1 MFTPEM
7 LAELKVTLDDLPQ
20 SFYDHDTQTRKFVN
34 EENRPVMYP
43 STGFDGE
50 QS

>member
-20 SFYDHDTQTRKFVN
+20 SIYDHKTQTRKYVD
-34 EENRPVMYP
+34 EASKPVMYP

-50 QS
+50 TS